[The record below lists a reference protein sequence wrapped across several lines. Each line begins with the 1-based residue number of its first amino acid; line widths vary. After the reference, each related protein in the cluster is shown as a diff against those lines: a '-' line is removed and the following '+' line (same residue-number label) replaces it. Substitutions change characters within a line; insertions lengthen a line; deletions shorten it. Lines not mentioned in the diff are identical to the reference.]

1 MKIDRAVIEVNGGC
15 NYSCTMCPQD
25 MRTGGRDKRFLKKMN
40 LLDFEDNVKDCAKHG
55 LRVVNLEGSGEPTM
69 AKDLDKYVK
78 VVKEKNL
85 KCFMYCNGARLKG
98 DFMKKVIDIILHSLR

>member
-40 LLDFEDNVKDCAKHG
+40 LLDFEDNVKD
-55 LRVVNLEGSGEPTM
+55 L
-69 AKDLDKYVK
+69 
-78 VVKEKNL
+78 
-85 KCFMYCNGARLKG
+85 
-98 DFMKKVIDIILHSLR
+98 SLIHI